1 MKIRFAAGVV
11 VVLAFTSAAGAG
23 AEPATAGRSCQE
35 ISGGVRA
42 SPLASS
48 YRSDGVRLD
57 KQRGA
62 SACRTSAEGL
72 SCLLNDPGRV
82 TVSSDGTVKHFKVP
96 LLARARITAKGG
108 EVTCRIVRA

>member
-1 MKIRFAAGVV
+1 MKMGFAAGAV
-11 VVLAFTSAAGAG
+11 VVLAFTSAAV
-23 AEPATAGRSCQE
+23 AEPTGRRACQE
-35 ISGGVRA
+35 VSSGVRA

-62 SACRTSAEGL
+62 SSCRTSDEGL

-82 TVSSDGTVKHFKVP
+82 TVSSGGTVKHFKVP
-96 LLARARITAKGG
+96 LLGRARITAKGG